1 MQYCWKCSPTKVL
14 GRWFAVARVKFLA
27 EACRQIQQSEIK
39 PAAWIFDF
47 DNTLFSSGMEIFPL
61 INEKMTQYIEHH
73 LCVERSEANRLRKLY
88 WDRYGATLTGLV
100 RHHAVD
106 SKDFLKKTHDIGEL
120 DSFASRSSRL
130 IRLFRQLSGKKI
142 VFSNSQAEYLEQM
155 LRLLGIRH
163 FLSEA
168 FSIEATNMNPK
179 PSMIGY
185 RKLLNAHRLEA
196 ARCVMVED
204 SLSNLFAAR
213 RLGMKTIWVTRE
225 LNQPNWVDA
234 RVRRLY

>member
-1 MQYCWKCSPTKVL
+1 M
-14 GRWFAVARVKFLA
+14 KFLA

-142 VFSNSQAEYLEQM
+142 VFSNSPAEYLEQM

-185 RKLLNAHRLEA
+185 RKLLKAHRLEA

>member
-1 MQYCWKCSPTKVL
+1 M
-14 GRWFAVARVKFLA
+14 KFLA

-142 VFSNSQAEYLEQM
+142 VFSNSPAEYLEQM

-163 FLSEA
+163 FLYEA

-185 RKLLNAHRLEA
+185 RKLLKTHRLEA
-196 ARCVMVED
+196 SRCVMVED
-204 SLSNLFAAR
+204 SLSNLFSAR
-213 RLGMKTIWVTRE
+213 RLGMKTIWVTPE
-225 LNQPNWVDA
+225 LHQPNWVDA

>member
-1 MQYCWKCSPTKVL
+1 M
-14 GRWFAVARVKFLA
+14 KFLA

-88 WDRYGATLTGLV
+88 WDRYGATLSGLV
-100 RHHAVD
+100 RHHAVV

-142 VFSNSQAEYLEQM
+142 VFSNSPAEYLEQM

-185 RKLLNAHRLEA
+185 RKLLKAHRLEA

>member
-1 MQYCWKCSPTKVL
+1 M
-14 GRWFAVARVKFLA
+14 KFLA

-142 VFSNSQAEYLEQM
+142 VFSNSPAEYLEQM

-185 RKLLNAHRLEA
+185 RKLLKTHRLEA

>member
-1 MQYCWKCSPTKVL
+1 
-14 GRWFAVARVKFLA
+14 VKFLA

-142 VFSNSQAEYLEQM
+142 VFSNSPAEYLEQM

-185 RKLLNAHRLEA
+185 RKLLKTHRLEA

>member
-1 MQYCWKCSPTKVL
+1 
-14 GRWFAVARVKFLA
+14 
-27 EACRQIQQSEIK
+27 
-39 PAAWIFDF
+39 
-47 DNTLFSSGMEIFPL
+47 MEIFPL

-142 VFSNSQAEYLEQM
+142 VFSNSPAEYLEQM

-185 RKLLNAHRLEA
+185 RKLLKAHRLEA

>member
-1 MQYCWKCSPTKVL
+1 M
-14 GRWFAVARVKFLA
+14 KFLA

-142 VFSNSQAEYLEQM
+142 VFSNSPAEYL
-155 LRLLGIRH
+155 
-163 FLSEA
+163 
-168 FSIEATNMNPK
+168 
-179 PSMIGY
+179 
-185 RKLLNAHRLEA
+185 
-196 ARCVMVED
+196 
-204 SLSNLFAAR
+204 
-213 RLGMKTIWVTRE
+213 
-225 LNQPNWVDA
+225 
-234 RVRRLY
+234 

>member
-1 MQYCWKCSPTKVL
+1 M
-14 GRWFAVARVKFLA
+14 KFLA

-142 VFSNSQAEYLEQM
+142 VFSNSPAEYLEQM

-185 RKLLNAHRLEA
+185 RKLLKAHRLEA

-213 RLGMKTIWVTRE
+213 RLGMNTIWVTRE

>member
-1 MQYCWKCSPTKVL
+1 M
-14 GRWFAVARVKFLA
+14 KFLA

-47 DNTLFSSGMEIFPL
+47 DNTLFASGREIFPL
-61 INEKMTQYIEHH
+61 INEKMTQYIEDH
-73 LCVERSEANRLRKLY
+73 LCVERNEANRLRKLY

-130 IRLFRQLSGKKI
+130 IRLFRQMSGKKI
-142 VFSNSQAEYLEQM
+142 VFSNSPSAYLEQM

-163 FLSEA
+163 LLADA
-168 FSIEATNMNPK
+168 FSIESTNMNPK

-185 RKLLNAHRLEA
+185 RKLLKTHRLEA
-196 ARCVMVED
+196 SRCVMVED
-204 SLSNLFAAR
+204 SLSNLFSAR
-213 RLGMKTIWVTRE
+213 RLGMKTIWVTPE
-225 LNQPNWVDA
+225 LHQHNWVDA

>member
-1 MQYCWKCSPTKVL
+1 M
-14 GRWFAVARVKFLA
+14 KFLA

-61 INEKMTQYIEHH
+61 INKKMTQYIEHH

-130 IRLFRQLSGKKI
+130 IRLFRQMSGKKI
-142 VFSNSQAEYLEQM
+142 VFSNSPSAYLEQM

-163 FLSEA
+163 FLADA
-168 FSIEATNMNPK
+168 FSIESTNMNPK

-185 RKLLNAHRLEA
+185 RKLLKTHRLEA
-196 ARCVMVED
+196 SRCVMVED

>member
-1 MQYCWKCSPTKVL
+1 M
-14 GRWFAVARVKFLA
+14 KFLA

-130 IRLFRQLSGKKI
+130 IRLFRQLSWKKI
-142 VFSNSQAEYLEQM
+142 VFSNSPAEYLEQM

-185 RKLLNAHRLEA
+185 RKLLKAHRLEA

>member
-1 MQYCWKCSPTKVL
+1 M
-14 GRWFAVARVKFLA
+14 KFLA

-142 VFSNSQAEYLEQM
+142 VFSNSPAEYLEQM

-185 RKLLNAHRLEA
+185 RKLLKAHRLEA

-225 LNQPNWVDA
+225 LNKPNWVDA

>member
-1 MQYCWKCSPTKVL
+1 M
-14 GRWFAVARVKFLA
+14 KFLA

-88 WDRYGATLTGLV
+88 WDRYGATLTDLV

-142 VFSNSQAEYLEQM
+142 VFSNSPAEYLEQM

-185 RKLLNAHRLEA
+185 RKLLKTHRLEA

>member
-1 MQYCWKCSPTKVL
+1 M
-14 GRWFAVARVKFLA
+14 KFLA

-130 IRLFRQLSGKKI
+130 IRLFRQMSGKKI
-142 VFSNSQAEYLEQM
+142 VFSNSPAEYLEQM

-185 RKLLNAHRLEA
+185 RKLLKAHRLEA

>member
-1 MQYCWKCSPTKVL
+1 M
-14 GRWFAVARVKFLA
+14 KFLA

-142 VFSNSQAEYLEQM
+142 VFSNSPAEYLEQM
-155 LRLLGIRH
+155 FRLLWIRH

-185 RKLLNAHRLEA
+185 RKLLKAHRLEA